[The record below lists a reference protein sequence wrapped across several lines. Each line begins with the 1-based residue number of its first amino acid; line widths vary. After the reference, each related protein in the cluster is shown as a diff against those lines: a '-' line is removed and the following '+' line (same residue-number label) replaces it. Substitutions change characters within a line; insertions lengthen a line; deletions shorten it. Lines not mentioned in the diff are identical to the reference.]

1 MGTASGSTLPVPA
14 LVGAFRVPCP
24 STGMAIFGLM
34 MLSGLHREA
43 KAPRHQRHRW
53 PKPLDVHHSFGIDV
67 RAMFMFIDC
76 YGHES
81 QLDDDDGQCDF
92 NGSVTMRHYDCR
104 QTER

>member
-1 MGTASGSTLPVPA
+1 MSIIH
-14 LVGAFRVPCP
+14 F
-24 STGMAIFGLM
+24 
-34 MLSGLHREA
+34 
-43 KAPRHQRHRW
+43 
-53 PKPLDVHHSFGIDV
+53 IDV